1 GDYVHLTSANTNRRL
16 DTVTVT
22 MSDWAK
28 YSDYSSDS
36 HYSANS
42 WSHPITLNV
51 YSNHLGS
58 NGAPDVRLASNTQTI
73 TIPWRPEVYASG
85 GIAFNATFDL
95 SSLNVTLPNDVI
107 VGVAYNT
114 ADYGSSP
121 IGVAGPYN
129 SL

>member
-1 GDYVHLTSANTNRRL
+1 MFFAALVVAALSASMAASSALAVSVVYDATPSPLPASVASLGFEATSTSEFGDYVHLTSANTNRRL

-51 YSNHLGS
+51 YSNHLG
-58 NGAPDVRLASNTQTI
+58 
-73 TIPWRPEVYASG
+73 
-85 GIAFNATFDL
+85 
-95 SSLNVTLPNDVI
+95 
-107 VGVAYNT
+107 
-114 ADYGSSP
+114 
-121 IGVAGPYN
+121 
-129 SL
+129 